1 LFTMNEAE
9 FSRSIGEILTK
20 RLTKEKATEQYAR
33 DTFDHP
39 NKNEADIYRAV
50 RLAVFGKLAG
60 LQHQLYN
67 IHEVNRLFAYWII
80 YTGLKSKQSPW
91 SDLKQN
97 ALDGMSALFADRP
110 EVQVGINQAKEG
122 LR

>member
-1 LFTMNEAE
+1 MNEVE
-9 FSRSIGEILTK
+9 FSRSIGELLTK
-20 RLTKEKATEQYAR
+20 RLTKENATKQSAL

-39 NKNEADIYRAV
+39 NRNEAEIHRAV

-60 LQHQLYN
+60 LQDQLRG

-80 YTGLKSKQSPW
+80 FAGLESKKSPW
-91 SDLKQN
+91 SDLKSN
-97 ALDGMSALFADRP
+97 ALDGMSALFADRSDVL
-110 EVQVGINQAKEG
+110 ESIEQAKEV

>member
-1 LFTMNEAE
+1 MNEAE

-67 IHEVNRLFAYWII
+67 IHEEIAKV
-80 YTGLKSKQSPW
+80 TGRTLKSVEFKI
-91 SDLKQN
+91 QN
-97 ALDGMSALFADRP
+97 VSC
-110 EVQVGINQAKEG
+110 
-122 LR
+122 LRS

>member
-1 LFTMNEAE
+1 MNEAE

-33 DTFDHP
+33 DYFDHP
-39 NKNEADIYRAV
+39 NKNEEEIRRAV

-60 LQHQLYN
+60 MQDQLLR
-67 IHEVNRLFAYWII
+67 IHEVNRMFAYWALMA
-80 YTGLKSKQSPW
+80 GLKSKTSPW
-91 SDLKQN
+91 TDLKDN
-97 ALDGMSALFADRP
+97 ALDGMSALFANRP
-110 EVQVGINQAKEG
+110 EVFDSIEKAKEE